1 MNKKLAEAPKQV
13 TISALRQE
21 LRRGTLVLAVLAVL
35 RDERHGAEVRE
46 MLTAGG
52 VAIDDGALYPMLRR
66 LEDQGLLSSEW
77 RLEGSRNKRFYRL
90 TQHGLDTFRQLV
102 EEWREQTEG
111 VQRLIGKRQ
120 S

>member
-1 MNKKLAEAPKQV
+1 MKKKLAEAPKQV
-13 TISALRQE
+13 SISALRQE

-66 LEDQGLLSSEW
+66 LEDQGLLRSDW
-77 RLEGSRNKRFYRL
+77 RFEGSRNKRFYML
-90 TQHGLDTFRQLV
+90 APHGLDTFKQLV

-111 VQRLIGKRQ
+111 VERLIRKEQ
-120 S
+120 P